1 MRIKLLLLL
10 FPLSLIILFTRC
22 KSEQP
27 LTDQDLTTKWAD
39 ITLYITKNTPSN
51 SPTYSSRCLGY
62 IGLTMYESVVNAY
75 PNYQSLSGQ
84 LNGLDNLPKPE
95 KNKKYDWKLSLNA
108 AQATILKNIYNQ
120 TSDKNKLKIDSLE
133 NTIYEYYTKNLQD
146 KALIERSVTFGKSV
160 ADSIFEWSKTDGG
173 HRGYLKNFDKKMT
186 HPQRAGSWSPP
197 LFAQSFSHYPLHP
210 HWGENRTFLKQ
221 NHEIT
226 DPKIIPFDTLFNSEY
241 YQQFLKTS
249 KQKDALTQAQK
260 EAAIWW
266 SDDPDETFTPP
277 GHSYYLAT
285 LVIKKTQP
293 DLIKCTETYAKVGL
307 AVADAFIN
315 CWKWKYKFFTERPNN
330 YVTQHIN
337 QRWESFWPDPPF
349 PAFPSGHAIQASATA
364 TVLAGIYG
372 NKFTFT
378 DDAHVGR
385 KRDELRN
392 VDYKPRNYHSFW
404 EVAQETANSRFYGGI
419 HIPQDNERGLEKGE
433 EVGENINHLIWKK

>member
-1 MRIKLLLLL
+1 MRIKLLLIL
-10 FPLSLIILFTRC
+10 FFLFLIIFFPSCEST
-22 KSEQP
+22 KPIS
-27 LTDQDLTTKWAD
+27 DQELTTKWAD
-39 ITLYITKNTPSN
+39 MTLYITKNTPSN

-62 IGLTMYESVVNAY
+62 IGLTMYESVVNTY

-84 LNGLDNLPKPE
+84 LDGLGNLPKPE

-133 NTIYEYYTKNLQD
+133 NVIYEYYTQNIQD
-146 KALIERSVTFGKSV
+146 KTLIERSVTFGKSI
-160 ADSIFEWSKTDGG
+160 ANSIFEWSKTDGG
-173 HRGYLKNFDKKMT
+173 HRGYLKNFDKKMVYQ
-186 HPQRAGSWSPP
+186 HRAGSWSPH
-197 LFAQSFSHYPLHP
+197 LLAQSFSHYPLHP
-210 HWGENRTFLKQ
+210 HWGENRTFLKV
-221 NHEIT
+221 NHEIQ
-226 DPKIIPFDTLFNSEY
+226 DPKVIPFDTLPNSEY
-241 YQQFLKTS
+241 YQQFQKTA
-249 KQKDALTQAQK
+249 KQKELLTQAQK

-285 LVIKKTQP
+285 LVIKKAQP

-372 NKFTFT
+372 DKFTFT
-378 DDAHVGR
+378 DDAHIGR

-392 VDYKPRNYHSFW
+392 VDYKARSYTSFW

-419 HIPQDNERGLEKGE
+419 HIPQDNERGLEKGK